1 VRVRFASI
9 FVLAL
14 FCVAGA
20 SGGTT
25 QSRVLSQGPLLAG
38 DAVAWIENDSLH
50 LWNARSGGRSV
61 YRGDSLAVTRP
72 FAASPTLLAFERTYP
87 GCPPPPGHVC
97 PQGTDA
103 LIGPLRGPFKA
114 LTRPR
119 TCFLPSFGNAL
130 ALDGSVAAYVELDCA
145 RQRLSVIVRS
155 DGRSRV
161 VHAAPL
167 TAGCC
172 RDIAA
177 AGRYVAWSGVR
188 DVVVYDRAAKRIAYR
203 ATIAPAGIGVDF
215 DFDVQRD
222 GKLAVAFRL
231 VEVAQ
236 AGPTT
241 IGWFSR
247 SQPRL
252 HLLPF
257 RGNDTRIGI
266 AGDRIAFERLAGAS
280 KSELVVSDL
289 AGRARIFARLGGKTR
304 LRGFDFDGRRLAW
317 ASDRIAAR
325 RVDCP
330 PPGQGRPCVRRET
343 GITSIRRDGRLI
355 ARLRFE
361 DAYSR

>member
-1 VRVRFASI
+1 MVAGSAILAVA
-9 FVLAL
+9 LAL
-14 FCVAGA
+14 SGSGA
-20 SGGTT
+20 AAD
-25 QSRVLSQGPLLAG
+25 QSRVLWQGPLLAG

-50 LWNARSGGRSV
+50 VWDARRGDRIV
-61 YRGDSLAVTRP
+61 YRGESLAVTRP
-72 FAASPTLLAFERTYP
+72 FAAAPTLLAFERTYP

-97 PQGTDA
+97 PEGTDA

-119 TCFLPSFGNAL
+119 TCFLPAFGNAL

-155 DGRSRV
+155 NGRSRV
-161 VHAAPL
+161 VHSAPL
-167 TAGCC
+167 TDGCC
-172 RDIAA
+172 RDLAA

-203 ATIAPAGIGVDF
+203 ATVGPAGISVDF

-222 GKLAVAFRL
+222 GKLALAFRL
-231 VEVAQ
+231 VEVAR

-247 SQPRL
+247 SEPRL

-257 RGNDTRIGI
+257 RGRDTRIGI
-266 AGDRIAFERLAGAS
+266 AGDRIAFERFVSAA

-289 AGRARIFARLGGKTR
+289 AGRARIFARFGGNLR

-330 PPGQGRPCVRRET
+330 PPGEGRPCIRRET
-343 GITSIRRDGRLI
+343 GITSIKRDGRLI